1 MSPWTV
7 PILLLATLFAGA
19 GIAAAD
25 EFRGLPLEQA
35 LARLEA
41 RGLSILYSSDLVTSG
56 LIVTVEP
63 SATDARAILAEIVRP
78 LGLAVAAGP
87 GGAVMLVRASGS
99 QATAGGTTAAAS
111 WPRRA
116 ATTPATELDEIV
128 VSASRYRLHFGR
140 TAVATD
146 LTASDIDL
154 LPAIGEDPV
163 RSVERL
169 PGVARQDFT
178 SKPNLRGGVADE
190 TLVRF
195 DGVRLYNPF
204 HMKDFQSV
212 FSTIDPGVVSGLTVY
227 TAGFPVV
234 FGDRMSGVIDIV
246 PIEPDEDLHGR
257 VAASLFNV
265 GARVN
270 DSFDEGRGH
279 WLASARRGLLDKY
292 VALTGTH
299 LGDPT
304 YMDYYGRLDHRIGDS
319 VVVSGNALVFKDD
332 LQVFDSDHEETA
344 EARYSDKYFWLRG
357 DLGDAT
363 TGGHVQAARTLIES
377 QRFGTADLPGVTRG
391 SLEDRRSF
399 TIDSLLADG
408 WWPVG
413 ANSVL
418 EAGGEWRHSSGH
430 YEYRDAAEFALLF
443 LYPGAPQ
450 EPTRAREFV
459 VKPSGNQYAAYLN
472 WRIAPSPE
480 ITLDAGLRWEAQF
493 MEGVSENRLA
503 PRAGLLWMPDR
514 ATRLRA
520 SWGRFNQAQGIDE
533 LQVSDGETR
542 FFPAQQADH
551 WVASVERL
559 LGRDLNLRFEAYRK
573 TYRHL
578 RPRFEN
584 MLDSLVVLPE
594 LRPDRIRIEPHS
606 ATADGAELTLE
617 YGDGSPLEG
626 RLSYS
631 WSTVA
636 DAIDGKSVRRS
647 WDQTHFLSADVIHR
661 WPRWDFSLAAAWHSG
676 WPTTAVELATLE
688 PFPLAATGRRNQQH
702 LGDYARLDARVARHF
717 AFPNG
722 QSLTLFLD
730 VSNLTNRHND
740 CCVEYQLETDP
751 GPSYLDVAPRDAL
764 PLIPSIGFV
773 WEF

>member
-1 MSPWTV
+1 VYPWTV
-7 PILLLATLFAGA
+7 PILLLATLFTGA
-19 GIAAAD
+19 AIAAAD
-25 EFRGLPLEQA
+25 EFRGLQLEQA

-41 RGLSILYSSDLVTSG
+41 RGLSILYSSDLVTAE

-63 SATDARAILAEIVRP
+63 TTTDPREILAEIVRP

-87 GGAVMLVRASGS
+87 GGAVMLVRPSGS
-99 QATAGGTTAAAS
+99 QATAGGVTAGTLRPPGPVGRPAA
-111 WPRRA
+111 
-116 ATTPATELDEIV
+116 EMQEIV

-140 TAVATD
+140 TAVATE
-146 LTASDIDL
+146 LTASDISL

-163 RSVERL
+163 RLVERL
-169 PGVARQDFT
+169 PGVARQDVT

-227 TAGFPVV
+227 TAGFPVT
-234 FGDRMSGVIDIV
+234 FGDRMSGVIDVV
-246 PIEPDEDLHGR
+246 PIEPGEGLHGR

-279 WLASARRGLLDKY
+279 WLASARRGLLDRY
-292 VALTGTH
+292 LSLSGTH
-299 LGDPT
+299 LGDPM
-304 YMDYYGRLDHRIGDS
+304 YLDYYGRLDHRIGDS
-319 VVVSGNALVFKDD
+319 VIVSGNALVFKDD
-332 LQVFDSDHEETA
+332 LQLFDSDHQEEA
-344 EARYSDKYFWLRG
+344 EARYSDKYFWLQA
-357 DLGDAT
+357 DLGDAA
-363 TGGHVQAARTLIES
+363 TGGRVLAARTLIES

-391 SLEDRRSF
+391 SLDDRRSF
-399 TIDSLLADG
+399 AIDSLQADG

-413 ANSVL
+413 ANSVI
-418 EAGGEWRHSSGH
+418 EAGGEWRHSSGR
-430 YEYRDAAEFALLF
+430 YEYRDAAEFAVLF

-459 VKPSGNQYAAYLN
+459 VKPSGDQYAAYLN
-472 WRIAPSPE
+472 WRLAPSPE
-480 ITLDAGLRWEAQF
+480 LTLDAGLRWDAQH
-493 MEGVSENRLA
+493 MEGISEDRLA
-503 PRAGLLWMPDR
+503 PRAGLLWMPDS

-533 LQVSDGETR
+533 FQVSDGETR
-542 FFPAQQADH
+542 VFPAQQADH
-551 WVASVERL
+551 WVASAERHI
-559 LGRDLNLRFEAYRK
+559 GRDVSLRFEAYRK

-606 ATADGAELTLE
+606 ATANGAELTLE
-617 YGDGSPLEG
+617 YGNGSPLEG

-631 WSTVA
+631 WSTVT
-636 DAIDGKSVRRS
+636 DAIDGKSVPRS
-647 WDQTHFLSADVIHR
+647 WNQTHYLSHR
-661 WPRWDFSLAAAWHSG
+661 GPRWDFSLAASWHSG

-688 PFPLAATGRRNQQH
+688 PFPLAVTGPRNRQR
-702 LGDYARLDARVARHF
+702 LGDYARLDARVARHY

-730 VSNLTNRHND
+730 VSNLTNRQND
-740 CCVEYQLETDP
+740 CCVEYRLQTGSSP
-751 GPSYLDVAPRDAL
+751 PFLDVGPFAAL